1 MQTVLHRAETR
12 GHANHGWLDSHH
24 TFSFADYI
32 TPNACTSAYSACSMT
47 TWWLLPVASAAFA
60 AGRKCSPQ
68 IRGLQVQNLRY
79 FHRVLDRSKL
89 NKIRRWHT
97 V

>member
-60 AGRKCSPQ
+60 AGESAVPRFAAC
-68 IRGLQVQNLRY
+68 
-79 FHRVLDRSKL
+79 RSR
-89 NKIRRWHT
+89 ICATSTGFWT
-97 V
+97 VVN